1 MGFLIMNQPKYITYK
16 GAKYERIST
25 VNEIV
30 VEPGVRI
37 KEIFSISLLPL
48 FGDHDERVY
57 DAYIILSD
65 GTAVREYLS
74 SLKKRYPKELEGVDP
89 FHAYTL
95 GIEDKLLA
103 VLKQRL
109 EKKPWRKKPVDEIV
123 VEPTPRIKKIE
134 VHSTYHDP
142 AIYDPTFLGTIGV
155 GYYVTLS
162 DNRVVQISADSLEDR
177 YPKELT
183 TREIEPGIRDWR
195 TNIAQLNTLLR
206 NKIWNDSIDL
216 DEIVVQPRLRISDIT
231 LSSDQYTDDVFV
243 ALGHTLQVTLNNGTT
258 VEATEDELLGRY
270 WETVPEIRKRKT
282 PEELAALLKNKVW
295 DEEY

>member
-37 KEIFSISLLPL
+37 KEVFSISVLPL

-89 FHAYTL
+89 STNYTFFP

-134 VHSTYHDP
+134 LHSIYHDP
-142 AIYDPTFLGTIGV
+142 ISLVTIGV
-155 GYYVTLS
+155 GYYVTLR
-162 DNRVVQISADSLEDR
+162 NGRAVQISADSLEDR

-195 TNIAQLNTLLR
+195 TNINQLNTLLR

-231 LSSDQYTDDVFV
+231 LSSDQPPVDAFI
-243 ALGHTLQVTLNNGTT
+243 ALGYNLQVKLNNGTT

-270 WETVPEIRKRKT
+270 WETVPAIQQRKT

>member
-1 MGFLIMNQPKYITYK
+1 MNQPKYITYK

-37 KEIFSISLLPL
+37 KEVFSISVLPL
-48 FGDHDERVY
+48 FGSNNEHVY

-65 GTAVREYLS
+65 GTAVREYLNN
-74 SLKKRYPKELEGVDP
+74 LKERYPKELEGIDLS
-89 FHAYTL
+89 YEYNISRGT
-95 GIEDKLLA
+95 EDRLLA

-123 VEPTPRIKKIE
+123 VEPTPRIKKIKT
-134 VHSTYHDP
+134 HSAYRDSAYRDP
-142 AIYDPTFLGTIGV
+142 IFLGIISV
-155 GYYVTLS
+155 HYYVTLS
-162 DNRVVQISADSLEDR
+162 NNKVIQVSADSLEDR

-183 TREIEPGIRDWR
+183 TREIQPGIRDWR
-195 TNIAQLNTLLR
+195 TNINQLNTLLR

-231 LSSDQYTDDVFV
+231 LSSDQPSVDAFI
-243 ALGHTLQVTLNNGTT
+243 ALGYNLQVKLNNGTT

>member
-1 MGFLIMNQPKYITYK
+1 MNQPKYITYK

-37 KEIFSISLLPL
+37 KEVFSISLLPL
-48 FGDHDERVY
+48 FGDSNERIY

-65 GTAVREYLS
+65 GTAVWEHLIT
-74 SLKKRYPKELEGVDP
+74 LKERYPKELEGVNP
-89 FHAYTL
+89 SPPYT
-95 GIEDKLLA
+95 EDIHRELLA

-134 VHSTYHDP
+134 VHSTYQDP
-142 AIYDPTFLGTIGV
+142 AIYDPTFLGTVGV

-162 DNRVVQISADSLEDR
+162 NSRVVQISADSLESR

-195 TNIAQLNTLLR
+195 ANINQLNTLLR
-206 NKIWNDSIDL
+206 NRIWNDTMEL
-216 DEIVVQPRLRISDIT
+216 DEIIVQPRLRISDIT
-231 LSSDQYTDDVFV
+231 LSSDQTPWDVDVFT
-243 ALGHTLQVTLNNGTT
+243 ALGYNLQVKLNNGTT
-258 VEATEDELLGRY
+258 VEATEDELLDRY
-270 WETVPEIRKRKT
+270 WETVPAIQQRKT

>member
-1 MGFLIMNQPKYITYK
+1 MNQPKYITYK

-25 VNEIV
+25 INEIV

-48 FGDHDERVY
+48 FGDHDKRIY

-65 GTAVREYLS
+65 GTAVREYLNN
-74 SLKKRYPKELEGVDP
+74 LKERYPKELEGVDP
-89 FHAYTL
+89 SHAYTP

-103 VLKQRL
+103 ILKQRL

-123 VEPTPRIKKIE
+123 VEPAPRIKKIE
-134 VHSTYHDP
+134 LQS
-142 AIYDPTFLGTIGV
+142 IYDTPDFPRNIGV
-155 GYYVTLS
+155 HYYVTL
-162 DNRVVQISADSLEDR
+162 NNGKVLQASADSLEDR

-183 TREIEPGIRDWR
+183 TREIQPGIRDWR
-195 TNIAQLNTLLR
+195 ADINQLNTLLG
-206 NKIWNDSIDL
+206 NKIWNDSIEL
-216 DEIVVQPRLRISDIT
+216 DEIIVQPRLRISDIT
-231 LSSDQYTDDVFV
+231 LSSDQPSGDVFV
-243 ALGHTLQVTLNNGTT
+243 ALGHNLQVKLNNGTT
-258 VEATEDELLGRY
+258 VEATEDELLDRY

>member
-1 MGFLIMNQPKYITYK
+1 MNQPKYITYK

-37 KEIFSISLLPL
+37 KEVFSISVLPL
-48 FGDHDERVY
+48 FGDSNERVY

-65 GTAVREYLS
+65 GTAVREYLNN
-74 SLKKRYPKELEGVDP
+74 LKERYPKELEGVDP
-89 FHAYTL
+89 STNYTFFP

-123 VEPTPRIKKIE
+123 VEPTPRIKKIKT
-134 VHSTYHDP
+134 HSAYRDP
-142 AIYDPTFLGTIGV
+142 AFHDPTFLGTIGV

-162 DNRVVQISADSLEDR
+162 NNKVIQISADSLESR
-177 YPKELT
+177 YPEELT
-183 TREIEPGIRDWR
+183 TREIQPGIRDWR
-195 TNIAQLNTLLR
+195 TNINQLNTLLR

-231 LSSDQYTDDVFV
+231 LPSDQPSDDVFV
-243 ALGHTLQVTLNNGTT
+243 ALGHNFHIKLNNGTT

>member
-1 MGFLIMNQPKYITYK
+1 MKQPKYITYK

-25 VNEIV
+25 IDEIV

-37 KEIFSISLLPL
+37 KEVFSISLLPL
-48 FGDHDERVY
+48 FGSNNEHVY

-65 GTAVREYLS
+65 GTAVREYLNN
-74 SLKKRYPKELEGVDP
+74 LKERYPKELEGVDLS
-89 FHAYTL
+89 YEYNISRGT
-95 GIEDKLLA
+95 EDKLLA
-103 VLKQRL
+103 ILKQRL

-134 VHSTYHDP
+134 LQS
-142 AIYDPTFLGTIGV
+142 IYDTPDFPRNIGV
-155 GYYVTLS
+155 HYYVTL
-162 DNRVVQISADSLEDR
+162 NNGKVLQASAASLEER

-183 TREIEPGIRDWR
+183 TREIQPGIRDWR
-195 TNIAQLNTLLR
+195 TNINQLNTLLR
-206 NKIWNDSIDL
+206 NKIWNDSMEL
-216 DEIVVQPRLRISDIT
+216 DEIIVQPRLRISDIT
-231 LSSDQYTDDVFV
+231 LSSDQPPGDVFG
-243 ALGHTLQVTLNNGTT
+243 ALGHNFQIKLNNGTT

-270 WETVPEIRKRKT
+270 WETIPAIRKRKT